1 MKAIQFA
8 KFYDIIQEKD
18 ITKFLLSS
26 FCKEVPKFC
35 DLFLENIR
43 SFDKEVDNAAR
54 EGDRLGH
61 SPAGSGWRNLD
72 HFSQIINSKQ
82 FQRYDYGKDIN
93 LEKYG
98 TETPPLYNLSQCG
111 VKIGVFHGDLDPAS
125 NPIDIDWLLDESQ
138 SGFRSSELLV
148 FKKEYHFLHESF

>member
-82 FQRYDYGKDIN
+82 F
-93 LEKYG
+93 
-98 TETPPLYNLSQCG
+98 
-111 VKIGVFHGDLDPAS
+111 
-125 NPIDIDWLLDESQ
+125 
-138 SGFRSSELLV
+138 
-148 FKKEYHFLHESF
+148 

>member
-1 MKAIQFA
+1 MNLFVALAPVVRLDHSSSKSMIYLSKYEKIIMKAIQFT

-43 SFDKEVDNAAR
+43 SFHKEVDNAAR

-82 FQRYDYGKDIN
+82 F
-93 LEKYG
+93 
-98 TETPPLYNLSQCG
+98 
-111 VKIGVFHGDLDPAS
+111 
-125 NPIDIDWLLDESQ
+125 
-138 SGFRSSELLV
+138 
-148 FKKEYHFLHESF
+148 